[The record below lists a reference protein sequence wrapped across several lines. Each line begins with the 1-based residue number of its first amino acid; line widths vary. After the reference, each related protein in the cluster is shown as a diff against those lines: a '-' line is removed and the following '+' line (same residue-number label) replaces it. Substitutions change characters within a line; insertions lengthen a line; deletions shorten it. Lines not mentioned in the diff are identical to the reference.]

1 MATTISL
8 KDVICRHNLTIN
20 TGYHGSTVHV
30 IVFFDPRDKET
41 YIWKCTTS
49 YGINWEEGETY
60 SIIANY
66 EGNQQL
72 SRVREVDYDHGISD
86 QDHGKKSEQDD
97 TRKNALDILLPDM
110 NLTNDEKYDMITI
123 QKGVI

>member
-1 MATTISL
+1 MATTIRL
-8 KDVICRHNLTIN
+8 KDVICRHNLIVR
-20 TGYHGSTVHV
+20 TGYHEAPIHV

-72 SRVREVDYDHGISD
+72 SRV
-86 QDHGKKSEQDD
+86 K
-97 TRKNALDILLPDM
+97 LLSRHS
-110 NLTNDEKYDMITI
+110 
-123 QKGVI
+123 